1 MAVQPAP
8 TDHVAEPVTRKKNRA
23 LGAVVIG
30 SAIEWYDF
38 YVFGTASALVF
49 SRIFFPSMSAASGI
63 LLSFA
68 TFGVAFLVRPFGG
81 IVLGHLGDRIGRK
94 NILLATLI
102 MMGVAT
108 VGIGLIPDYRSI
120 GVAAPLLL
128 VLCRIVQGIGAS
140 GEWAGAALVAL
151 ESSTPKNRAL
161 YGSLPNIGVPVGL
174 LLSTTVSLIFYAL
187 PEEDLLSWGWRVPFL
202 ISFVF
207 VFVGVYIRRRLEET
221 DDFTEVKKN
230 KDVRRFPLAEVVRGY
245 WKESLIVFFAQGSLT
260 VVFFVGSTYML
271 SYATKVAGFS
281 QSTALLALI
290 LASTVLIATIPLV
303 GRWADRIGYARGFL
317 VSTVASIFL
326 FAAVF
331 PMVDS
336 GSTVLL
342 FLGAGVLF
350 GVVAG
355 IGFGCQSAL
364 FGVLFPA
371 RVRYTGMTFSFQLSG
386 AVFGGPL
393 PLVASALVDSN
404 GSPWALVLCIGLVAV
419 VGSVATMAVSRK
431 AASTWT

>member
-1 MAVQPAP
+1 MALKPA
-8 TDHVAEPVTRKKNRA
+8 TSEPSGSPGGKKKNA

-49 SRIFFPSMSAASGI
+49 SRIFFPSVDGASGV

-81 IVLGHLGDRIGRK
+81 IVLSHLGDRIGRK
-94 NILLATLI
+94 NVLLATLI
-102 MMGVAT
+102 MMGIAT

-120 GVAAPLLL
+120 GVFAPILL

-151 ESSTPKNRAL
+151 ESSNSKNRAW
-161 YGSLPNIGVPVGL
+161 YGSLPNLGVPIGL

-207 VFVGVYIRRRLEET
+207 VFVGVYIRRQLRET
-221 DDFTEVKKN
+221 DDFTEVKK
-230 KDVRRFPLAEVVRGY
+230 KDGVHKFPLGEVVRKY
-245 WKESLIVFFAQGSLT
+245 WKESLIVFLAQGSLT
-260 VVFFVGSTYML
+260 VVFFVGTTYML
-271 SYATKVAGFS
+271 SYATTVAGFS
-281 QSTALLALI
+281 QTTALLSVI
-290 LASTVLIATIPLV
+290 LASAVLIVTIPLV
-303 GRWADRIGYARGFL
+303 GKIADKIGYARGFL
-317 VSTVASIFL
+317 ISTVASIPL
-326 FAAVF
+326 FALVF

-336 GSTVLL
+336 GNPFLL
-342 FLGAGVLF
+342 FLGVGVLF

-355 IGFGCQSAL
+355 IGFGCQASF

-371 RVRYTGMTFSFQLSG
+371 RVRYTGMTFSFQISG

-393 PLVASALVDSN
+393 PLVASALVSSN
-404 GSPWALVLCIGLVAV
+404 GGPWTLVLLIGGVAV
-419 VGSVATMAVSRK
+419 VGTLATMAVSRK
-431 AASTWT
+431 AAATWT